1 MLEPISRLDES
12 LAGGP
17 SAENK
22 HSVPR
27 APRHQTQN
35 LRCYYVTILSQ
46 CQRWGSVPK
55 CRVCNFCLLLR
66 KLVVQL

>member
-35 LRCYYVTILSQ
+35 LPFSVSALGFGAQMPGMQFLLTVT
-46 CQRWGSVPK
+46 
-55 CRVCNFCLLLR
+55 
-66 KLVVQL
+66 